1 MAVDIGPRIG
11 IDGEA
16 EFRKQINNLTQQVRT
31 FDTELDALSAE
42 MNANGESE
50 EALTRKSEILNR
62 AIEAQEQKIQ
72 ELRKGLEFASR
83 EFGENDERTLKWAQA
98 VNNANR
104 RLSQLRNEVNNN
116 EDALNHLGDE
126 TREAGD
132 EFDSAGERASSFG
145 DTLKAVL
152 TADVITSSISAVVDM
167 VKELGAAL
175 YDFSLENENATK
187 KATAYFGETG
197 AAAEQTEKV
206 IKDVWTGG
214 VGDSMEEVADAVI
227 MVKNNLDGL
236 SQTDL
241 TNLTNQAM
249 TLDSLYGIDMN
260 ETLRGVNSLM
270 SQFGIDAQTAM
281 DYIVAGTRN
290 GLDKTQELGD
300 NLSEYAGKFA
310 QAGYSA
316 EEYFQLLNN
325 GLDGGAYNLD
335 KVNDA
340 INEVTTRLADDTISD
355 AIGMYSDETQRLFQ
369 AWQNGEASQKQ
380 VIDSIVSDISK
391 AENQQ
396 DALNMAA
403 TAFGTMAEDGNLK
416 FIESLTSVGNTYSDV
431 TGKAQEMFDA
441 TTTSSQAMTAAMRG
455 LQEQFL
461 PVGDAMVA
469 IVAQLVTGFTTLASG
484 IDLSGFAENILGAF
498 NFVISILQQVSTGAM
513 SISDG
518 FGIILNAVIEFLF
531 NIAQSV
537 IEALPDMLLA
547 GMELI
552 TSLEE
557 GYLSQFPAFVENGAQ
572 LILNFA
578 NSMLENLPQ
587 FLEAGVQFVQTV
599 IQGVVDM
606 IPTLAEQ
613 GPVLVVRL
621 VASLLENLPQILET
635 GNRLVGE
642 LAAGIIQAIPEIVK
656 AMPQVI
662 SAVTDEIGKHD
673 WIQLGKDI
681 LNGLVDGILGGVGA
695 VVDAAREAAGEIKE
709 AFCDFFDIHSPSRVM
724 RDEVGRQLTA
734 GIAEGILSNAD
745 YAIKSAEEVG
755 AAILS
760 AAQQKLDNYQV
771 YNNMTLAEEVG
782 FWDEIRSQVQ
792 EGTQARIDADEK
804 YLSAKKNLTSQLE
817 DIEETYKD
825 NVSKV
830 YKELDENI
838 EAAWE
843 NYRNQVESVE
853 DSLKS
858 QMSLFDEFDYSTEQT
873 TQGLIDN
880 LASQVEGITVW
891 RNSLNK
897 LASRGI
903 PSGLFDELE
912 EMGVSAAGQIQLLS
926 EMTDDEL
933 NSYISLWS
941 SKNGL
946 VEEAAREQTE
956 PLLEETKQ
964 QIAEMRETAKEELQ
978 AYQDEFV
985 RSMEDIGAALVQPLE
1000 EIKNQLIQN
1009 YADTVGTVADTVD
1022 AQANDTENQEKY
1034 AQIAENI
1041 INASSGL
1048 PDSFYSLGQQTIE
1061 GIINGL
1067 NSQTSQLYLTMTQIA
1082 DGIVQAAQSAL
1093 DIHSPSR
1100 VMKDFIGKN
1109 IVEGL
1114 SEGMLKYRGIA
1125 ANAAQQLYGS
1135 VTDNFSVPIMAN
1147 GTAAAY
1153 DRLAS
1158 QMGNMQIV
1166 LSDGTLVGKLT
1177 PQIDA
1182 ALGGYTKIKGR
1193 YYT

>member
-31 FDTELDALSAE
+31 FDSELSALSAE

-104 RLSQLRNEVNNN
+104 RLNELRAEVNNN

-281 DYIVAGTRN
+281 DYIVAGTQN

-416 FIESLTSVGNTYSDV
+416 FIESLTSVGDTYSDV

-441 TTTSSQAMTAAMRG
+441 TTTSSQTMTAAMRG

-469 IVAQLVTGFTTLASG
+469 IVAQLVTGFTTLTSG

-498 NFVISILQQVSTGAM
+498 NFVVSILQQVSTGAM

-518 FGIILNAVIEFLF
+518 FGIILNAVTEFLF

-537 IEALPDMLLA
+537 IEALPNMLLA

-557 GYLSQFPAFVENGAQ
+557 GYLSQFPTFIEKGVQ
-572 LILNFA
+572 LILNFV
-578 NSMLENLPQ
+578 NTMLENLPQ
-587 FLEAGVQFVQTV
+587 FLEAGVQFIQTV

-635 GNRLVGE
+635 GNRLIGE
-642 LAAGIIQAIPEIVK
+642 LVAGIIQAIPEVVK
-656 AMPQVI
+656 AMPQV
-662 SAVTDEIGKHD
+662 AAAAKEEIEKYD
-673 WIQLGKDI
+673 WLDI
-681 LNGLVDGILGGVGA
+681 GMNIVKGIAQGILDGA
-695 VVDAAREAAGEIKE
+695 GEAIEAAKNVASDIGGAIKG
-709 AFCDFFDIHSPSRVM
+709 FFDINSPSGWAE
-724 RDEVGRQLTA
+724 DEISGNIIKGLAVGFRHYQNLA
-734 GIAEGILSNAD
+734 VS
-745 YAIKSAEEVG
+745 SAEETSKQISG
-755 AAILS
+755 A
-760 AAQQKLDNYQV
+760 
-771 YNNMTLAEEVG
+771 
-782 FWDEIRSQVQ
+782 F
-792 EGTQARIDADEK
+792 
-804 YLSAKKNLTSQLE
+804 
-817 DIEETYKD
+817 
-825 NVSKV
+825 
-830 YKELDENI
+830 
-838 EAAWE
+838 
-843 NYRNQVESVE
+843 
-853 DSLKS
+853 
-858 QMSLFDEFDYSTEQT
+858 
-873 TQGLIDN
+873 
-880 LASQVEGITVW
+880 
-891 RNSLNK
+891 
-897 LASRGI
+897 
-903 PSGLFDELE
+903 
-912 EMGVSAAGQIQLLS
+912 
-926 EMTDDEL
+926 
-933 NSYISLWS
+933 
-941 SKNGL
+941 
-946 VEEAAREQTE
+946 
-956 PLLEETKQ
+956 
-964 QIAEMRETAKEELQ
+964 
-978 AYQDEFV
+978 
-985 RSMEDIGAALVQPLE
+985 
-1000 EIKNQLIQN
+1000 
-1009 YADTVGTVADTVD
+1009 
-1022 AQANDTENQEKY
+1022 
-1034 AQIAENI
+1034 
-1041 INASSGL
+1041 
-1048 PDSFYSLGQQTIE
+1048 PDSF
-1061 GIINGL
+1061 
-1067 NSQTSQLYLTMTQIA
+1067 
-1082 DGIVQAAQSAL
+1082 
-1093 DIHSPSR
+1093 
-1100 VMKDFIGKN
+1100 
-1109 IVEGL
+1109 
-1114 SEGMLKYRGIA
+1114 
-1125 ANAAQQLYGS
+1125 
-1135 VTDNFSVPIMAN
+1135 SVPKMAN

-1153 DRLAS
+1153 DRLAA